1 MRAPRRGLAIA
12 FALLGAAAAAEVVDR
27 IAATVNDAAIPESE
41 LRRAMVVSAVEPL
54 PGESADAY
62 RSRVL
67 DALIE
72 ERLEY
77 DDAQRF
83 GLAPPDAAEI
93 GKAMQS
99 LRERL
104 KASGKDPD
112 AEFAAAGMSVDEVR
126 ASIERQLVI
135 AAYVR
140 ERFAPV
146 SYADEEQAKEEYEKR
161 YAPEEKAAGRT
172 PAPYDQVATEMRRRY
187 SVRAFDEQV
196 ARWLKDLRAKARISI
211 FRVPVAVAADR
222 TPVVLLAAPTPA
234 GTPSR

>member
-1 MRAPRRGLAIA
+1 MAVAVG
-12 FALLGAAAAAEVVDR
+12 LLGAAAAAEVVDR
-27 IAATVNDAAIPESE
+27 IAATVNDSAIPESE
-41 LRRAMVVSAVEPL
+41 LRRAMVVSALERV
-54 PGESADAY
+54 PGETEDAY
-62 RSRVL
+62 RTRVL

-93 GKAMQS
+93 GKAMAN

-104 KASGKDPD
+104 RASRKDPD
-112 AEFAAAGMSVDEVR
+112 TEFAAAGMSVEEVR

-146 SYADEEQAKEEYEKR
+146 SYADEEQAREEYEKR
-161 YAPEEKAAGRT
+161 YVPEEKEAGRT
-172 PAPYDQVATEMRRRY
+172 PAPYDQVAAEMRRRY

-196 ARWLKDLRAKARISI
+196 ARWLKDLRQKARISI
-211 FRVPVAVAADR
+211 FRLPVAVPSDR
-222 TPVVLLAAPTPA
+222 TPVELFAAPTPA
-234 GTPSR
+234 ASPPR

>member
-1 MRAPRRGLAIA
+1 MGASCRGLAIV
-12 FALLGAAAAAEVVDR
+12 FGLLGAAVPAEVVDR
-27 IAATVNDAAIPESE
+27 IAATVNDSAIPESE
-41 LRRAMVVSAVEPL
+41 LRRAMVVSALERL
-54 PGESADAY
+54 TGESAEAY
-62 RSRVL
+62 RGRVL

-93 GKAMQS
+93 GKAMDG

-104 KASGKDPD
+104 RAAGKDPD

-146 SYADEEQAKEEYEKR
+146 SYADEEQAREEYEKR
-161 YAPEEKAAGRT
+161 YVPEEKAAGRA
-172 PAPYDQVATEMRRRY
+172 PAPYDQVAAEMRRRY

-196 ARWLKDLRAKARISI
+196 ARWLKDLRGKARISI
-211 FRVPVAVAADR
+211 FRMPVAVPTDR
-222 TPVVLLAAPTPA
+222 MPVVLMAAPTPA
-234 GTPSR
+234 VTPPR

>member
-1 MRAPRRGLAIA
+1 M

-41 LRRAMVVSAVEPL
+41 LRRAMVVSALERL
-54 PGESADAY
+54 PGESEEAY

-93 GKAMQS
+93 GKAMEN

-112 AEFAAAGMSVDEVR
+112 VEFAAAGMSVDEVR

-161 YAPEEKAAGRT
+161 YVPEEKAAGRT
-172 PAPYDQVATEMRRRY
+172 PAPYDQVAAEMRRRY
-187 SVRAFDEQV
+187 SVRAFDDEV
-196 ARWLKDLRAKARISI
+196 ARWLKDLRSKARISI
-211 FRVPVAVAADR
+211 FRLPVAVPAGR

-234 GTPSR
+234 ATPPR

>member
-1 MRAPRRGLAIA
+1 MRASRRWFAVA
-12 FALLGAAAAAEVVDR
+12 FGLLGAAAAAEVVDR
-27 IAATVNDAAIPESE
+27 IAATVNDSAIPESE
-41 LRRAMVVSAVEPL
+41 LRRAMVVSAIERL
-54 PGESADAY
+54 PDESEEAY
-62 RSRVL
+62 RGRVL

-83 GLAPPDAAEI
+83 GLGAPDAAEI
-93 GKAMQS
+93 GKAMAS

-104 KASGKDPD
+104 RAAGKDPD

-146 SYADEEQAKEEYEKR
+146 SYADEEQAREEYDKR
-161 YAPEEKAAGRT
+161 YVPEEKAAGRT
-172 PAPYDQVATEMRRRY
+172 PAPYEQVAAEMRRRY

-196 ARWLKDLRAKARISI
+196 ARWLKDLRQKARISI
-211 FRVPVAVAADR
+211 FRLPTTVSADR
-222 TPVVLLAAPTPA
+222 TPVVLFAAPTPV
-234 GTPSR
+234 GTPAR

>member
-1 MRAPRRGLAIA
+1 MFG
-12 FALLGAAAAAEVVDR
+12 LLGAAVPAEVVDR
-27 IAATVNDAAIPESE
+27 IAATVNDSAIPESE
-41 LRRAMVVSAVEPL
+41 LRRAMVVSALERL
-54 PGESADAY
+54 TGESAEAY
-62 RSRVL
+62 RGRVL

-93 GKAMQS
+93 GKAMDG

-104 KASGKDPD
+104 RAAGKDPD

-146 SYADEEQAKEEYEKR
+146 SYADEEQAREEYEKR
-161 YAPEEKAAGRT
+161 YVPEEKAAGRA
-172 PAPYDQVATEMRRRY
+172 PAPYDQVAAEMRRRY

-196 ARWLKDLRAKARISI
+196 ARWLKDLRGKARISI
-211 FRVPVAVAADR
+211 FRMPVAVPTDR
-222 TPVVLLAAPTPA
+222 MPVVLMAAPTPA
-234 GTPSR
+234 VTPPR